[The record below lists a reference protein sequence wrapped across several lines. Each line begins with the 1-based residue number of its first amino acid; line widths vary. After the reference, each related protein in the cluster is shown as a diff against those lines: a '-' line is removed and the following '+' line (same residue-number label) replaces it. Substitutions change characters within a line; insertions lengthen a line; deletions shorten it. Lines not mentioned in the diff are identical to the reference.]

1 MPEFRFGSYVYTYEL
16 VRQDRKTLSLTV
28 KPDLSLVVKSPLKAD
43 QEKIEIFL
51 KKKWFWLEKQLSFF
65 KKYHRKTY
73 KKEYASGE
81 SFMYLGR
88 QYKLVVKR
96 ASEVKVQ
103 VSKGCLFLFTNN
115 LVGDGVKNKRILEK
129 WYLQRAEQVFLERYQ
144 EVQKRFDY
152 KTMPQLELRE
162 MKKRWGSYRKKD
174 RIYLKPKL
182 IHVSKD
188 CIDYVITHEL
198 CHLRYKK
205 HSQAFY
211 KFLNKKFPNWE
222 KVKEKLEIT
231 GA

>member
-1 MPEFRFGSYVYTYEL
+1 MPEFRFGSYSYTYEL

-28 KPDLSLVVKSPLKAD
+28 KPDLSLIVKAPLKAD
-43 QEKIEIFL
+43 LDKIETFL

-65 KKYHRKTY
+65 KKYHRKVY
-73 KKEYASGE
+73 KKEYVSGE

-96 ASEVKVQ
+96 ATEVKVQ
-103 VSKGCLFLFTNN
+103 VSKGCLYLFTVN
-115 LVGDGVKNKRILEK
+115 LVGEGAKNKRILEK
-129 WYLQRAEQVFLERYQ
+129 WFLQRAEQVFLERYE

-174 RIYLKPKL
+174 RIYLNPKL
-182 IHVSKD
+182 VHVSKD

-205 HSQAFY
+205 HGEAFY
-211 KFLNKKFPNWE
+211 KFLNKKFPDWE
-222 KVKEKLEIT
+222 KVKEKLEIA